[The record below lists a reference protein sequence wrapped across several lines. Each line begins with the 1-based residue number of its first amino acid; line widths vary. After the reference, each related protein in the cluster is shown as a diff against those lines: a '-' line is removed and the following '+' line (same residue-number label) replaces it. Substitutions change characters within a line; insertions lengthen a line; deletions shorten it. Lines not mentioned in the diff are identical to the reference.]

1 MTEKKDTLDYDDYI
15 SEFVYGSVDGVI
27 TTFAII
33 SGAIGS
39 NLAPLI
45 IVILGISSVLADGFS
60 MGVSSYLSAQAAKEH
75 AESHIDE
82 SMKKDPIWI
91 GFITFISFVI
101 LGSIPVIPFM
111 VTDCELAKY
120 ISLGLAAVLFVFIG
134 LVKSVVNKT
143 SKLKGISIT
152 FGLGMSAAIISWY
165 VAYILKTIYDV

>member
-1 MTEKKDTLDYDDYI
+1 MTEKRDKVDYDDYI

-39 NLAPLI
+39 DLAPLI
-45 IVILGISSVLADGFS
+45 IVILGLSSVLADGFS

-75 AESHIDE
+75 AESHIE
-82 SMKKDPIWI
+82 MMKKDPIWI
-91 GFITFISFVI
+91 GIVTFISFVI

-111 VTDCELAKY
+111 VTDCKLAKY
-120 ISLGLAAVLFVFIG
+120 ISLSLAAILFIVIG
-134 LVKSVVNKT
+134 LVKSTVNKS
-143 SKLKGISIT
+143 SKIKGVSIT

-165 VAYILKTIYDV
+165 VAYILKTIYNI

>member
-1 MTEKKDTLDYDDYI
+1 MTEQKDKVDYGDYI

-39 NLAPLI
+39 ELAPLI
-45 IVILGISSVLADGFS
+45 IVILGLSSVLADGFS

-75 AESHIDE
+75 AETNIE

-91 GFITFISFVI
+91 GIVTFISFVL

-111 VTDCELAKY
+111 VIECKLAKY
-120 ISLGLAAVLFVFIG
+120 ISLSLAAILFIVIG
-134 LVKSVVNKT
+134 LIKSTVNKS
-143 SKLKGISIT
+143 SKIKGVTIT

-165 VAYILKTIYDV
+165 VAYILNTIYGV